1 MAESQDSKDT
11 NQDSPITDDGIVLAA
26 HRFSNE
32 AFELAKKYL
41 SGKNTEDVKRRAREQ
56 QERVPQFGEWA
67 KSAPETLRPDLN
79 RVLSD
84 ARLDLSYILSD
95 GKRPS
100 STRLHYVLSESK

>member
-1 MAESQDSKDT
+1 MAEQADLNDSKHDR
-11 NQDSPITDDGIVLAA
+11 PIVDDGIVLAA

-32 AFELAKKYL
+32 AFELAKEYL

-56 QERVPQFGEWA
+56 QERVPQFGAWA
-67 KSAPETLRPDLN
+67 KSAPEALRPDLN

>member
-1 MAESQDSKDT
+1 MAEPADSKDT
-11 NQDSPITDDGIVLAA
+11 NQDRPIVDDGIVLAA

-32 AFELAKKYL
+32 AFELAKKFL
-41 SGKNTEDVKRRAREQ
+41 SGKNTEDVKRRALEQ
-56 QERVPQFGEWA
+56 QARMPEFAAWA
-67 KSAPETLRPDLN
+67 KNAPEALRPDLN

-100 STRLHYVLSESK
+100 STRLHYVMSESK

>member
-1 MAESQDSKDT
+1 MAEPTDPKDSER
-11 NQDSPITDDGIVLAA
+11 SGPIVDDGIVLAA

-32 AFELAKKYL
+32 AFALAKEYI
-41 SGKNTEDVKRRAREQ
+41 SGKDPEDVKRRAREQ
-56 QERVPQFGEWA
+56 QQRVPQFGEWA
-67 KSAPETLRPDLN
+67 KSAPEELRPDLN

-84 ARLDLSYILSD
+84 ARLDLGYILSD